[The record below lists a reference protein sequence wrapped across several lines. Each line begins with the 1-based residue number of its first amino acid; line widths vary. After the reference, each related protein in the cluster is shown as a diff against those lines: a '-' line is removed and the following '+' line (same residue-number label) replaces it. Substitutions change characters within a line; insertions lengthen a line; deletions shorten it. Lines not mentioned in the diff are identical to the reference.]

1 MKIRQ
6 LAAIG
11 AGDGTCVAAALGCI
25 NRTRAPRDDANKGR
39 SWGPSSGSRT
49 VHCSK
54 LTMRFETR
62 EYVGMLTWD
71 PPPSI
76 EAVEQLLQASLG
88 REIGAIGDLDVIE

>member
-1 MKIRQ
+1 
-6 LAAIG
+6 
-11 AGDGTCVAAALGCI
+11 
-25 NRTRAPRDDANKGR
+25 
-39 SWGPSSGSRT
+39 
-49 VHCSK
+49 
-54 LTMRFETR
+54 MRFETR